1 MTPRYAVRCSYKRQ
15 SGDRNPFV
23 IPWVRTTAGR
33 EEITLGVSIRC
44 WVYVYEYGSRGRR
57 SKSDTI
63 RYEKKTKKAG
73 RHITVGRRTAVAHN
87 IRDQAYL

>member
-1 MTPRYAVRCSYKRQ
+1 MTLRYVYQRH
-15 SGDRNPFV
+15 SGDGNPCV
-23 IPWVRTTAGR
+23 IQWVRTTLGR
-33 EEITLGVSIRC
+33 DEITLGVSIRC